1 MSAQALALEPRTTQ
15 RFSAAT
21 ARAQAITAHTDVID
35 HITKPILVID
45 AHRRIHA
52 CNRAA
57 KAMLVTPL
65 SPLRL
70 VAGSLYGFDTTVDSA
85 IAFQIFAISQWP
97 DLVYTDQFSSVQAPM
112 RSEWIAVSV
121 SCLQAAVS
129 ERDAPRARYVL
140 LTVHPVLTHCE
151 VDLTLLQAALGLSRS
166 EARISAHIYA
176 GMGLREVALKMGIGQ
191 STVKTHLQNVFAK
204 TQISKQ
210 TELVKLVAS
219 LL

>member
-1 MSAQALALEPRTTQ
+1 MSAQALVQVPRTTKI
-15 RFSAAT
+15 FSAAT
-21 ARAQAITAHTDVID
+21 ARAQSITAHTDVID
-35 HITKPILVID
+35 RIPKPILVID
-45 AHRRIHA
+45 ADRRIHA

-70 VAGSLYGFDTTVDSA
+70 VAGRLHGFDTNIDSA
-85 IAFQIFAISQWP
+85 IAFQIFALGQLPNLLFS
-97 DLVYTDQFSSVQAPM
+97 DQVSSVQAPM
-112 RSEWIAVSV
+112 RSQWVAVSA
-121 SCLQAAVS
+121 SCLQAAAT
-129 ERDAPRARYVL
+129 DQDTPRPHYVL

-166 EARISAHIYA
+166 EARICAHIYA
-176 GMGLREVALKMGIGQ
+176 GMSLRETALKMGIGQ
-191 STVKTHLQNVFAK
+191 STVKTHLQSVFAK
-204 TQISKQ
+204 THISKQ